1 MAITVAFAVHCLGDA
16 GASGDGLRSEEGSLL
31 SSIKSPIVVI
41 DSCQIQKRFGSR
53 RERQQALFE
62 SQPITRA
69 GEQGEDSAMEATS
82 ERNTPDRPDTSGEAR
97 HEPASSNQVRTIN
110 LALQGGGAHGAFTW
124 GVLDRLLDE
133 KDLAFEG
140 LSATSAGA
148 MNAAAFAY
156 GLAVDGRE
164 GARKA
169 LAGYW
174 RRVSDAA
181 RLGPLQPNPI
191 DRMLADHKLTWSPIF
206 TLIDFVTRVLSPY
219 QFNPANYN
227 PLRDVVE
234 QSINFEVLKRAD
246 CPVKLFLSATNVR
259 TGKVKIFAGTEIS
272 VSAVMAS
279 ACLPTMFH
287 AVEIDGEAYWDGGYM
302 GNPALFPLIYNCEST
317 DIVTVHI
324 NPLFRKEIPRAAG
337 DILNR
342 INEISFNSSLMREM
356 RAVSFVTKLIAQNR
370 IVDGGL
376 RPVRIHSIADDEF
389 MGALS
394 PTSKYNADW
403 DFLVFLRDQGRKCAG
418 DWLAKNFVKLGVE
431 SSIDVDQVYL

>member
-1 MAITVAFAVHCLGDA
+1 MDV
-16 GASGDGLRSEEGSLL
+16 
-31 SSIKSPIVVI
+31 
-41 DSCQIQKRFGSR
+41 
-53 RERQQALFE
+53 
-62 SQPITRA
+62 
-69 GEQGEDSAMEATS
+69 TS
-82 ERNTPDRPDTSGEAR
+82 ERKSAERPEASGGAG
-97 HEPASSNQVRTIN
+97 HEPAFSSQVRTIN

-124 GVLDRLLDE
+124 GVLDRLLE
-133 KDLAFEG
+133 QKDLAFEG
-140 LSATSAGA
+140 LCATSAGA
-148 MNAAAFAY
+148 MNAAVFAY

-169 LAGYW
+169 LTAYW
-174 RRVSDAA
+174 KRVSDAA
-181 RLGPLQPNPI
+181 KLGPLQPSLI
-191 DRMLADHKLTWSPIF
+191 DRMLGDHKLTWSPVF
-206 TLIDFVTRVLSPY
+206 ALMGLVTRVLSPY
-219 QFNPANYN
+219 GFNPSDYN

-234 QSINFEVLKRAD
+234 QSIDFDVLKSPD

-259 TGKVKIFAGTEIS
+259 TGKMKVFAGREIS

-302 GNPALFPLIYNCEST
+302 GNPALFPLIYNCKST
-317 DIVTVHI
+317 DIVIVHI

-356 RAVSFVTKLIAQNR
+356 RAVSFVTRLVTQNR
-370 IVDGGL
+370 IVNEEL
-376 RPVRIHSIADDEF
+376 PHVLIHSISDDEF

-394 PTSKYNADW
+394 STSKYNADW

-431 SSIDVDQVYL
+431 SSVDIDKIYL

>member
-1 MAITVAFAVHCLGDA
+1 M
-16 GASGDGLRSEEGSLL
+16 
-31 SSIKSPIVVI
+31 
-41 DSCQIQKRFGSR
+41 DS
-53 RERQQALFE
+53 
-62 SQPITRA
+62 
-69 GEQGEDSAMEATS
+69 TS
-82 ERNTPDRPDTSGEAR
+82 ERDATNRP
-97 HEPASSNQVRTIN
+97 EPSSNQVRTIN

-133 KDLAFEG
+133 EALAFEG

-169 LAGYW
+169 LEGYW
-174 RRVSDAA
+174 KRVSDAA
-181 RLGPLQPNPI
+181 RLGPLQPTPF
-191 DRMLADHKLTWSPIF
+191 DRMLADHKLAWSPIF
-206 TLIDFVTRVLSPY
+206 SVIGFVTRVLSPY

-234 QSINFEVLKRAD
+234 QSIDFEVLRRPD

-259 TGKVKIFAGTEIS
+259 TGKVKIFSGKEIS
-272 VSAVMAS
+272 VDAVMAS

-302 GNPALFPLIYNCEST
+302 GNPAIFPLIYGCESA
-317 DIVTVHI
+317 DVVIVHI
-324 NPLFRKEIPRAAG
+324 NPLFRDEVPRSAD

-356 RAVSFVTKLIAQNR
+356 RAVSFVTRLVTQKR
-370 IVDGGL
+370 VEGGL
-376 RPVRIHSIADDEF
+376 KHVLIHSIADDAF
-389 MGALS
+389 MGALT
-394 PTSKYNADW
+394 PTSKYSADW

-418 DWLAKNFVKLGVE
+418 EWLAKNFAKLGVE
-431 SSIDVDQVYL
+431 SSVDAEKMYL

>member
-1 MAITVAFAVHCLGDA
+1 MDVALENTGDKPDASRGAAQQGAI
-16 GASGDGLRSEEGSLL
+16 
-31 SSIKSPIVVI
+31 
-41 DSCQIQKRFGSR
+41 
-53 RERQQALFE
+53 
-62 SQPITRA
+62 
-69 GEQGEDSAMEATS
+69 
-82 ERNTPDRPDTSGEAR
+82 
-97 HEPASSNQVRTIN
+97 SNQVKTIN

-133 KDLAFEG
+133 KKLSFEG

-156 GLAVDGRE
+156 GLAIDGRE

-174 RRVSDAA
+174 KRVSDAA
-181 RLGPLQPNPI
+181 RLGPLQPNAI
-191 DRMLADHKLTWSPIF
+191 DRMLGDYRLTWSPMF
-206 TLIDFVTRVLSPY
+206 SVIDFVTRVLSPY

-234 QSINFEVLKRAD
+234 QSIDFEVLKRPD

-259 TGKVKIFAGTEIS
+259 TGKVKIFSGEELS
-272 VSAVMAS
+272 VSAAMAS

-287 AVEIDGEAYWDGGYM
+287 AVEIGGEAYWDGGYM
-302 GNPALFPLIYNCEST
+302 GNPAIFPLIYNCEST

-324 NPLFRKEIPRAAG
+324 NPMVRKEVPRTAAN
-337 DILNR
+337 ILNR

-356 RAVSFVTKLIAQNR
+356 RAISFVSKLITQNR
-370 IVDGGL
+370 VDGGL
-376 RPVRIHSIADDEF
+376 KRLLIHSISDDEF
-389 MGALS
+389 MGALA

-403 DFLVFLRDQGRKCAG
+403 NFLNYLRDQGRKSAD

-431 SSIDVDQVYL
+431 SSVDVDEVYL